1 MEKFF
6 VRRPIFAIVISI
18 VIVLLGVLSIQG
30 LPVEQYPNITPPV
43 VQVTA
48 TYQGADALAV
58 DESVATPIA
67 QSLMGVSD
75 MSYIQST
82 SSNSGT
88 MSMMILFDL
97 GSDPDMDA
105 IFSQNKIAT
114 ASGKLP
120 SSVVTQGVVT
130 EKVSTN
136 FLLVYSLYSPDGRY
150 DNTFLSNYAS
160 INIQDEL
167 LKINGVGKVE
177 IMGAGDYSMRIWVKP
192 DKLNYYNVTVSDI
205 REALNSQSGVF
216 PAGSLGAEPT
226 SSPVDFT
233 YTVRMPDQIDRPE
246 QYADIAVKTLS
257 DGSQVLLK
265 DVAEVELG
273 TLTYNVTSSYNNLP
287 GAMLVVY
294 QTPGSNAVEVGGNVA
309 TKMQELSEKFESG
322 IEYATIVDATT
333 SIDAGIKEIA
343 LTLLMAMMLVIFVI
357 YLFLQDV
364 RATII
369 PLIAIPVSLI
379 GAFMLFPLF
388 GFTVNIISLLGLVL
402 AIGLV
407 VDDAIVVVEA
417 VQVNIEKGMSAIDAT
432 LTAMKTVSAPIIAT
446 TVVLVAVF
454 LPVSFIGGVAG
465 KLYQQFSVTI
475 VLSVVIS
482 SFNALTLSPAL
493 CSMILRRKEPATK
506 GFFGW
511 FNRWFSHRLDG
522 YTKTTTV
529 LGNHASRSL
538 VFLAIIAVAIF
549 FMFKSLPAGFLP
561 DEDQG
566 YVMVTVA
573 LPDASSLSRTNDV
586 VMTLSDRIKKID
598 AVEDV
603 SGAAGFDMI
612 TGIAATNKAVI
623 FVKLKDFSERNMSS
637 FEVADMIN
645 ASSYMGVPQAQVY
658 AFGPPSIPGLGV
670 VSGISMLIQDRGG
683 NDISYLSE
691 HTFNF
696 IDSASRMPNFANVST
711 QFNDGV
717 PQRHLVINRDYA
729 LRQGVSIEQLND
741 IINTYLGG
749 SYVNN
754 FNRFGKL
761 YQTYIQAQSSYRR
774 SKEDLSNYYVTN
786 SSGESVPISAFVS
799 VKDTVG
805 VEYVTQF
812 NMYPSIPLTII
823 PAKGYSS
830 SQGMATLEQ
839 LADDILPDDMGIAW
853 SGVSYQEQS
862 DTSSGGL
869 IYLYAIVF
877 VFLVLA
883 ALYDSWALPFNIL
896 LGVPLAIFGALCFV
910 LAAHYFIDSSYVDNF
925 FFQISI
931 IMLIGLSA
939 KNAILV
945 VEYADKLFYEDK
957 VSLSKAAI
965 EAAKLRL
972 RPIMMTAF
980 SFIFGILPLVYA
992 SGVYSAARNIM
1003 GVALVGGMLMATILG
1018 VFIYP
1023 VLYILIGN
1031 IAQFEKRR
1039 EHKLQRR
1046 NI

>member
-18 VIVLLGVLSIQG
+18 VIVLLGLISIRD

-48 TYQGADALAV
+48 SYQGADALTV
-58 DESVATPIA
+58 DQSVATPIA

-105 IFSQNKIAT
+105 VFSQNKISTAT
-114 ASGKLP
+114 GTLP
-120 SSVVTQGVVT
+120 SSVVTQGIVT
-130 EKVSTN
+130 EKVSTS
-136 FLLVYSLYSPDGRY
+136 FLLVYSLYSDGRY
-150 DNTFLSNYAS
+150 DNAFLSNYAS
-160 INIQDEL
+160 INIKNEL
-167 LKINGVGKVE
+167 LKIGGVGKVE

-192 DKLNYYNVTVSDI
+192 DRLNYYNITVSDI
-205 REALNSQSGVF
+205 RSALEAQSGVF
-216 PAGSLGAEPT
+216 PAGSLGSEPLD
-226 SSPVDFT
+226 SAVDFT
-233 YTVRMPDQIDRPE
+233 YTVTMPPQLYSAE
-246 QYADIAVKTLS
+246 QYGDIAVKTLS

-265 DVAEVELG
+265 DIARVELG
-273 TLTYNVTSSYNNLP
+273 TKSYNVSSTFNNTP

-309 TKMQELSEKFESG
+309 AKMEELSQRFASG
-322 IEYATIVDATT
+322 IEYTTVVDATT
-333 SIDAGIKEIA
+333 SIDAGIKDIA
-343 LTLLMAMMLVIFVI
+343 HTLLIAMALVILVI
-357 YLFLQDV
+357 YLFIQDV

-417 VQVNIEKGMSAIDAT
+417 VQVGIEKGQSAIDAT
-432 LTAMKTVSAPIIAT
+432 LEAMRNVSAPIIAT

-475 VLSVVIS
+475 VLSVIIS

-493 CSMILRRKEPATK
+493 CSLILKHKEPATR

-511 FNRWFSHRLDG
+511 FNRWFGRRLEG
-522 YTKTTTV
+522 YAKTTGI
-529 LGNHASRSL
+529 LGRHAARTL
-538 VFLAIIAVAIF
+538 VFLVIVMGAVFA
-549 FMFKSLPAGFLP
+549 MFKALPSGFLP

-566 YVMVTVA
+566 YVLVTVA
-573 LPDASSLSRTNDV
+573 LPDAASLSRTEQV
-586 VMTLSDRIKKID
+586 VDHICQNIQQID
-598 AVEDV
+598 AVLDV
-603 SGAAGFDMI
+603 STASGFDMI
-612 TGIAATNKAVI
+612 TGIAATNKAII
-623 FVKLKDFSERNMSS
+623 FVKLKDFDDRKTSS

-645 ASSYMGVPQAQVY
+645 ASSYTGVPEAQVY

-670 VSGISMLIQDRGG
+670 VSGISMLVQDRGG
-683 NDISYLSE
+683 NSVDYLAD
-691 HTFNF
+691 HTYDF
-696 IDSASRMPNFANVST
+696 IAKASAMAEFASVTT
-711 QFNDGV
+711 QFNNGV
-717 PQRHLVINRDYA
+717 PQRRLVIDRDYA
-729 LRQGVSIEQLND
+729 LRQGVSLSQLND
-741 IINTYLGG
+741 ILNTYLGG

-761 YQTYIQAQSSYRR
+761 YQTYIQAESDYRR
-774 SKEDLSNYYVTN
+774 DKEDLSNYYVTN
-786 SSGESVPISAFVS
+786 SAGVSVPISSFVS

-805 VEYVTQF
+805 VEYITQF
-812 NMYPSIPLTII
+812 NMYPSVPLTVI

-830 SQGMATLEQ
+830 TQGMTALRA
-839 LADDILPDDMGIAW
+839 LADTTLPADMGIAW

-862 DTSSGGL
+862 DSSSGGL
-869 IYLYAIVF
+869 IYIYAIVF

-910 LAAHYFIDSSYVDNF
+910 LAAHYLIDPSYVDNF

-945 VEYADKLFYEDK
+945 VEYADKLFFEQK
-957 VSLSKAAI
+957 ASLSEAAMA
-965 EAAKLRL
+965 AAKLRL

-980 SFIFGILPLVYA
+980 SFIFGIMPLVYA
-992 SGVYSAARNIM
+992 SGAYSAARNIM
-1003 GVALVGGMLMATILG
+1003 GMALVGGMLIATMLG
-1018 VFIYP
+1018 VFVYP
-1023 VLYILIGN
+1023 VLYILIGKLGR
-1031 IAQFEKRR
+1031 FEARR
-1039 EHKLQRR
+1039 ERKLQRR